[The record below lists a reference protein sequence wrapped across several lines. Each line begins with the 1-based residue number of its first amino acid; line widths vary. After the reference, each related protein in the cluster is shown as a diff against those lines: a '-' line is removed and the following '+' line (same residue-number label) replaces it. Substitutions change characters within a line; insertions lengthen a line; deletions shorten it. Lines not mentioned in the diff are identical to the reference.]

1 MHKQACQSEK
11 IEVES
16 NLNYLL
22 PEFNLI
28 IESEELPDEVEDDE
42 EAEKKRLEEFEELVK
57 SGKSGELENVSED
70 ELQQF
75 AEGKEDIGFE
85 NFRKIMSYDAEQ
97 VTRYNRFGDPLWIS
111 SENQLIP
118 EDVPKCE
125 NCNGERVFEFQVIVL
140 FSFSHFEHS
149 LH

>member
-1 MHKQACQSEK
+1 MHKQECQSGK

-28 IESEELPDEVEDDE
+28 IESEGLPDEVEDDD
-42 EAEKKRLEEFEELVK
+42 EAEKKRLAEFEELVK
-57 SGKSGELENVSED
+57 SGKSGELDNVSEE

-75 AEGKEDIGFE
+75 AEGKEDKGFE

-97 VTRYNRFGDPLWIS
+97 VTRYNRLGEPLWIS
-111 SENQLIP
+111 SENQLMP
-118 EDVPKCE
+118 KDVPKCE
-125 NCNGERVFEFQVIVL
+125 NCNGERVFEFQVCNCSL
-140 FSFSHFEHS
+140 F
-149 LH
+149 